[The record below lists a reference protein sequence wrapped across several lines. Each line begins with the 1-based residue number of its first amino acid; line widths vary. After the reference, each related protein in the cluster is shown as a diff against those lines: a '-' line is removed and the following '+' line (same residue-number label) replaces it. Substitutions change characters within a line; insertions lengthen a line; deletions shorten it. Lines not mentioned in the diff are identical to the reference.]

1 MAMNAEMIT
10 GQEERPSVRAVDQ
23 QEDTQTKDQTGGIG
37 EEGITVVGYEDYIYK
52 AKKVEED

>member
-1 MAMNAEMIT
+1 MNAEMIT